1 MFNWLIPGSVI
12 IKIPINPTI
21 TANHLNI
28 PTFSL
33 NKNIENIVV
42 KIGAAKDIL
51 TTVAKGNFLKAIK
64 IATNAINP
72 DAHLIKCKPGL
83 FVS

>member
-21 TANHLNI
+21 TANHLYI

-51 TTVAKGNFLKAIK
+51 TTVAKGNFLRAIK
-64 IATNAINP
+64 IATIAMRPAI
-72 DAHLIKCKPGL
+72 HLNECKPGL
-83 FVS
+83 LV